1 MVLKKKVEKFCAK
14 KKVNYGKERRKIV
27 ELLREKLEKMVG
39 RVGCKVR
46 LFSA

>member
-27 ELLREKLEKMVG
+27 ELLREKLEKWLEELGV
-39 RVGCKVR
+39 K
-46 LFSA
+46 